1 MLKHRSIIV
10 ARLAFVLATTAC
22 GGQIKIN
29 TDNITPKVVYP
40 PTASPTINASGNRGE
55 ATEVDIP
62 VAFVTAVAFATIQ
75 PTQPIPAA
83 IPVIAETV
91 SPIKP
96 ATKGQPTSTPAPT
109 TSPISPTPTVALA
122 SLPTA
127 PPVVAAKV
135 LPTAVNLRL
144 LPTVPPLTSN
154 NQASALLLPTPT
166 VVQGQ
171 FPKSAIGLENAIGGS
186 NTNQIS
192 AMRDSLMAQSNSAR
206 AIAGLPPL
214 RFSST
219 LQLAAQQHADECSQL
234 NRCGHVG
241 ADGSSTQ
248 QRLRRVGYV
257 NDAVGENWA
266 WARSVP
272 GVWDMWFTQEFP
284 SGPHRNNIL
293 SRFYREAGFGIAAAN
308 GGFYFITNFGGS
320 FQ

>member
-1 MLKHRSIIV
+1 MLKHRSLIV
-10 ARLAFVLATTAC
+10 ASLAFAFATTAC

-29 TDNITPKVVYP
+29 TDTITPMVIYP
-40 PTASPTINASGNRGE
+40 PTASPTVNASGNRAE
-55 ATEVDIP
+55 AAEVDHP
-62 VAFVTAVAFATIQ
+62 VAFVTAVAFATTQ
-75 PTQPIPAA
+75 PTQPMPTA
-83 IPVIAETV
+83 PVIVATV
-91 SPIKP
+91 APTKP
-96 ATKGQPTSTPAPT
+96 VAKVQPTSTSASAA
-109 TSPISPTPTVALA
+109 SPMSPSPTVALA

-127 PPVVAAKV
+127 PPMVMAKA

-144 LPTVPPLTSN
+144 LPTAPPVVSAA
-154 NQASALLLPTPT
+154 QAPILPTPT

-171 FPKSAIGLENAIGGS
+171 FSKSAVGLENAIGGS
-186 NTNQIS
+186 NANQIS
-192 AMRDSLMAQSNSAR
+192 AMRDALMAQSNSAR

-248 QRLRRVGYV
+248 QRLQRVGYMS
-257 NDAVGENWA
+257 NAVGENWA
-266 WARSVP
+266 WARGVP

>member
-1 MLKHRSIIV
+1 MLKHRSPIV
-10 ARLAFVLATTAC
+10 ASLAFVFATTAC
-22 GGQIKIN
+22 GAQIKV
-29 TDNITPKVVYP
+29 TKDNITPVVIYP
-40 PTASPTINASGNRGE
+40 PTASPGVNASGNDIE
-55 ATEVDIP
+55 ADEIATP
-62 VAFVTAVAFATIQ
+62 VAFVTAVVFATIQ
-75 PTQPIPAA
+75 PAQPVATATPIS
-83 IPVIAETV
+83 IATV
-91 SPIKP
+91 PPIKSV
-96 ATKGQPTSTPAPT
+96 AKAQPTSTPLPT
-109 TSPISPTPTVALA
+109 ASPKSPLPMVALV

-127 PPVVAAKV
+127 PPIVAAKA
-135 LPTAVNLRL
+135 LSTAVNLRL
-144 LPTVPPLTSN
+144 LPTVPPLTSF
-154 NQASALLLPTPT
+154 NQTSPMLLPSPT

-171 FPKSAIGLENAIGGS
+171 LAKSAVGLENAIGDS
-186 NTNQIS
+186 NPNQIA
-192 AMRDSLMAQSNSAR
+192 AMRDHLMAQSNSVR

-214 RFSST
+214 RFSPV

-320 FQ
+320 FK